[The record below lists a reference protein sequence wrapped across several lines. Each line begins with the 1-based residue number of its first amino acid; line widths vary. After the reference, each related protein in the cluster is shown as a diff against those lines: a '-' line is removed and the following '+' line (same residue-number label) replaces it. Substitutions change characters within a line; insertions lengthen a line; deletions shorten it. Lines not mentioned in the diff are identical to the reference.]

1 MKTSYLVQIWKWCNA
16 HPLYTVV
23 DLCFL
28 VYAEFPLMLEI
39 CKSFQR
45 IHQDI
50 SARRTSVP
58 KKANSDYTLT
68 HCHSLVV
75 TGHPHQKQY
84 LLVHL
89 SSLPQESVMET
100 QDVKSLR
107 TKSRN
112 SYKFDISLLIP
123 KRRSLE

>member
-1 MKTSYLVQIWKWCNA
+1 M
-16 HPLYTVV
+16 V

-28 VYAEFPLMLEI
+28 VYTNFPVMLKI
-39 CKSFQR
+39 CKLKSENTLR
-45 IHQDI
+45 H

-58 KKANSDYTLT
+58 TKPIQIILT
-68 HCHSLVV
+68 RSHSLVV
-75 TGHPHQKQY
+75 TCHPHQIQY

-100 QDVKSLR
+100 QDVKSLL

-112 SYKFDISLLIP
+112 SYKFDISLIIP
-123 KRRSLE
+123 KRGSLE